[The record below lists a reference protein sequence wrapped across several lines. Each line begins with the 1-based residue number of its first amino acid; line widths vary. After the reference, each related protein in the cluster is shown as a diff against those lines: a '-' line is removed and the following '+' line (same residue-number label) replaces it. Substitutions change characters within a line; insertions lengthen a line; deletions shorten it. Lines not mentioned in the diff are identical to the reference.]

1 MSEFNSEALHTDTLF
16 SSAPIMLTTTRMLC
30 MHRTGDTGTGRDTA
44 TVTIADMMIGDTVD
58 TRTGEIMTMGIT
70 TGDGDD

>member
-1 MSEFNSEALHTDTLF
+1 
-16 SSAPIMLTTTRMLC
+16 
-30 MHRTGDTGTGRDTA
+30 
-44 TVTIADMMIGDTVD
+44 VTIADRMIGDTVD